1 MTTETTTTQ
10 GVYYNS
16 QDYAGF
22 LRRIVIACI
31 DFVALIVFWIILAI
45 AWMYL
50 HPDQDFVPPASFWV
64 VLISAFLYL
73 AIIKRSLGTLGYLIA
88 GVRIVDIHGNRPSV
102 IRMIGRFMWLFILPF
117 SLILDVLWLTG
128 EETRQTLRDKTVG
141 TYVIKKKSMP
151 IGAGKCRIKIMSFIG
166 LCLRLREVEKQSKG
180 SDLNQ
185 GKS

>member
-1 MTTETTTTQ
+1 MTEINATQ

-22 LRRIVIACI
+22 LRRIIIACT
-31 DFVALIVFWIILAI
+31 DFVALIVFWIILAV

-50 HPDQDFVPPASFWV
+50 HPEQDFVPPASFWV

-73 AIIKRSLGTLGYLIA
+73 TIIKRSFGTLGYLIA

-117 SLILDVLWLTG
+117 SSILDILWLTG

-141 TYVIKKKSMP
+141 TYVVKKKANP
-151 IGAGKCRIKIMSFIG
+151 LGTGKCEIKVMSFMG
-166 LCLRLREVEKQSKG
+166 LCLRLREVEKDSQD
-180 SDLNQ
+180 SDPNSD
-185 GKS
+185 KS